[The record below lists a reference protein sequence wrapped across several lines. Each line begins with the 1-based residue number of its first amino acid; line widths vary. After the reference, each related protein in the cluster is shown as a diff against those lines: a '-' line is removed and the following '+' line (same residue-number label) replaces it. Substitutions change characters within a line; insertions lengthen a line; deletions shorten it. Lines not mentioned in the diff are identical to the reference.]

1 VAFAQR
7 SACVR
12 EALLT
17 TARALRFGGGRH
29 PEAAARALRSSPLDT
44 VSSTPEDSASAPLA
58 PEMQGPYWLEQR
70 FEEQV
75 GQLRAL
81 LLETE
86 PRWNIERA
94 HLHRMV

>member
-1 VAFAQR
+1 
-7 SACVR
+7 
-12 EALLT
+12 
-17 TARALRFGGGRH
+17 
-29 PEAAARALRSSPLDT
+29 
-44 VSSTPEDSASAPLA
+44 
-58 PEMQGPYWLEQR
+58 MQGPYWLEQR